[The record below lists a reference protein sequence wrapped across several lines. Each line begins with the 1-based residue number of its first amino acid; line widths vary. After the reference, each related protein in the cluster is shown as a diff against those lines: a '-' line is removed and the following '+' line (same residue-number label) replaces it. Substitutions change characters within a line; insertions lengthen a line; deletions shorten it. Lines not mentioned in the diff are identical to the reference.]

1 MNDKNMQIKRLV
13 LILLAAA
20 MAGVGIAAADGSG
33 SSNSDHRKRGNAC
46 KNDIEQL
53 CSSANDRS
61 SRRQCI
67 RENRDQMSQGCQNA
81 LESRRKHRKGGERR
95 NRPDEASS

>member
-1 MNDKNMQIKRLV
+1 MNSKNTQIKRLFLV
-13 LILLAAA
+13 LLAAA
-20 MAGVGIAAADGSG
+20 MAGVGIAAAQDSG
-33 SSNSDHRKRGNAC
+33 SSNSDHHKRSRAC
-46 KNDIEQL
+46 KNDIERL

-61 SRRQCI
+61 ARRECI